1 MQLGSGIAIWLWLR
15 PAAVALIRPLAWD
28 PPYVKN
34 VVLKSKKKKKKKK
47 LCLFRFSAGCRNKP
61 SNSIIFFVVAINII
75 ACKVCSGKFCM
86 E

>member
-34 VVLKSKKKKKKKK
+34 VVLKSKKKKKK
-47 LCLFRFSAGCRNKP
+47 LCLFRFSSGCRNIP
-61 SNSIIFFVVAINII
+61 SNSIIFFVVVVEIKLL
-75 ACKVCSGKFCM
+75 KVCSGKFSID
-86 E
+86 